1 MSTRIREYDYP
12 PSRCEYPPGDAQ
24 QMVDDDGGGE
34 GGGAALRGCEVQRGA
49 HSHDLLT
56 GGRVAGGGGGEGVG
70 NEKAM

>member
-1 MSTRIREYDYP
+1 
-12 PSRCEYPPGDAQ
+12 
-24 QMVDDDGGGE
+24 MVDDDGGGE